1 MNKFLLERMI
11 ENGKWIRWGFR
22 KGTLSSVLNDLANS
36 LPLEALESLRVKRVA

>member
-1 MNKFLLERMI
+1 MHTFILERMI

-36 LPLEALESLRVKRVA
+36 LTPDALESLRVKRVS